1 MLIQQP
7 VCALFGLLVGHALG
21 FAAPESRA
29 VGFGLSR
36 RLPAL
41 KALSERL
48 QIDDVPHARPRQKKN
63 REHAIPGKH
72 AGYTKPVSTTALQV
86 MASSIFIVGNP
97 R

>member
-1 MLIQQP
+1 L
-7 VCALFGLLVGHALG
+7 
-21 FAAPESRA
+21 
-29 VGFGLSR
+29 R

-63 REHAIPGKH
+63 RVDAIPARH
-72 AGYTKPVSTTALQV
+72 AWSIKPVTATAVQV